1 MDIIINF
8 RTTFVNSND
17 EVVSH
22 PGKIAV
28 HYLKGWF
35 IIDLVAAIP
44 FDLLLVGSDTDEVS
58 FVARFAFPRLSFSQA
73 GSGVYGIHVSYANL
87 QLVVREREQKIL
99 SRSKLTKIRG
109 KLIFAQINRVPID
122 LDDGKFRDSSLVKV
136 RSDTRGRQI
145 AGRVFLERECRC

>member
-22 PGKIAV
+22 PLKIAV

-44 FDLLLVGSDTDEVS
+44 FDLLLFGSDTDEVNS
-58 FVARFAFPRLSFSQA
+58 IARFAFFFFFYRYFSIKPELGVCEIARLGA
-73 GSGVYGIHVSYANL
+73 
-87 QLVVREREQKIL
+87 
-99 SRSKLTKIRG
+99 SRDKSISWKET
-109 KLIFAQINRVPID
+109 
-122 LDDGKFRDSSLVKV
+122 
-136 RSDTRGRQI
+136 
-145 AGRVFLERECRC
+145 

>member
-1 MDIIINF
+1 MNNRYDSLPAKMNKKCIVFEKLNFAYIPLKIVCLINRLYRENWDTLYLVCITEFCYSQILGFFDISVDVTFIVDIIINF

-44 FDLLLVGSDTDEVS
+44 FDLFLVGSHTDEVS
-58 FVARFAFPRLSFSQA
+58 FVARSTFSE
-73 GSGVYGIHVSYANL
+73 NL
-87 QLVVREREQKIL
+87 L
-99 SRSKLTKIRG
+99 SRLN
-109 KLIFAQINRVPID
+109 L
-122 LDDGKFRDSSLVKV
+122 
-136 RSDTRGRQI
+136 
-145 AGRVFLERECRC
+145 

>member
-58 FVARFAFPRLSFSQA
+58 FVARFAFPRLPFSQA

-99 SRSKLTKIRG
+99 SRRKITKIRG
-109 KLIFAQINRVPID
+109 ILYIRANCPNRVLLD
-122 LDDGKFRDSSLVKV
+122 SDDGKQFRDNKSNFAKV

-145 AGRVFLERECRC
+145 AERIF

>member
-58 FVARFAFPRLSFSQA
+58 FVACFTLPLRLSFFQV
-73 GSGVYGIHVSYANL
+73 GSGVQETASYANDIKVTIDECF
-87 QLVVREREQKIL
+87 QVVKICNIFFFL
-99 SRSKLTKIRG
+99 MIRINQVLKLETEIAKITLGSK
-109 KLIFAQINRVPID
+109 KLILANAR
-122 LDDGKFRDSSLVKV
+122 SSD
-136 RSDTRGRQI
+136 RI
-145 AGRVFLERECRC
+145 F

>member
-58 FVARFAFPRLSFSQA
+58 FVARFAFPRLPFSQA

-99 SRSKLTKIRG
+99 SRRKITKFRGILYIR
-109 KLIFAQINRVPID
+109 ANRPNRVLLD
-122 LDDGKFRDSSLVKV
+122 SDDGKQFRDNESNFAKV

-145 AGRVFLERECRC
+145 AGRIF

>member
-1 MDIIINF
+1 MIDYDKLCFIIIEVLESYWFLLNISIYLYIFLVDVTFIVDIIINF

-44 FDLLLVGSDTDEVS
+44 FDLLLVGSDTDEVNPI
-58 FVARFAFPRLSFSQA
+58 ARFELS
-73 GSGVYGIHVSYANL
+73 
-87 QLVVREREQKIL
+87 
-99 SRSKLTKIRG
+99 
-109 KLIFAQINRVPID
+109 
-122 LDDGKFRDSSLVKV
+122 
-136 RSDTRGRQI
+136 
-145 AGRVFLERECRC
+145 

>member
-22 PGKIAV
+22 PAKIAV

-44 FDLLLVGSDTDEVS
+44 FDLFLVGSDTDEVS
-58 FVARFAFPRLSFSQA
+58 YVARFTFSENLLCRLTLIAVKSLPIHFSD
-73 GSGVYGIHVSYANL
+73 
-87 QLVVREREQKIL
+87 
-99 SRSKLTKIRG
+99 SK
-109 KLIFAQINRVPID
+109 KLR
-122 LDDGKFRDSSLVKV
+122 KFKQEASKRPLNFSASLV
-136 RSDTRGRQI
+136 RI
-145 AGRVFLERECRC
+145 

>member
-58 FVARFAFPRLSFSQA
+58 FIARFAFPRLPFSQA

-87 QLVVREREQKIL
+87 QLVVREREQKVL
-99 SRSKLTKIRG
+99 SRRKVTKIREDTLYNRANRR
-109 KLIFAQINRVPID
+109 KLIALLLD
-122 LDDGKFRDSSLVKV
+122 LDDGEFRDNESNLVKV

-145 AGRVFLERECRC
+145 AGRIF

>member
-1 MDIIINF
+1 MHFYLSVDVTFIVDIIINF

-58 FVARFAFPRLSFSQA
+58 PVARFALLLDYLSFK
-73 GSGVYGIHVSYANL
+73 SGLAFKSPYLNPNNTKAIVYKFFKIKYICNIFF
-87 QLVVREREQKIL
+87 LV
-99 SRSKLTKIRG
+99 T
-109 KLIFAQINRVPID
+109 LIMS
-122 LDDGKFRDSSLVKV
+122 LFR
-136 RSDTRGRQI
+136 
-145 AGRVFLERECRC
+145 

>member
-58 FVARFAFPRLSFSQA
+58 YVARFAFPRFLSFKARS
-73 GSGVYGIHVSYANL
+73 GIH
-87 QLVVREREQKIL
+87 EI
-99 SRSKLTKIRG
+99 
-109 KLIFAQINRVPID
+109 VPYDRYI
-122 LDDGKFRDSSLVKV
+122 
-136 RSDTRGRQI
+136 
-145 AGRVFLERECRC
+145 